1 MLRET
6 PATPSL
12 ALAPPLP
19 RRAPRI
25 TVVAR
30 DERTTLG
37 AVVAWDGARWRVLAA
52 ADRGTTSLGEDLGA
66 LVAALSRGLGGERP
80 PRDVA
85 LLWSEVTAAV
95 IEVPAAGLSP
105 DRLEALL
112 GWELEPYLP
121 GEHAEGNGAGVA
133 AVACG
138 WAKAGE
144 AGPLL
149 ACGVR
154 PEARDQVRE
163 AVGRTGLRLRGLYPL
178 LGCAAAELGQ
188 GAAGARVVLEVGAGA
203 VAATR
208 VEGDRVTRAR
218 VSRCPPGAEAAT
230 AAGLVPA
237 DAGLVLAGPLPARL
251 RDLVGEEAPL
261 LPAPLEAPALPVG
274 VLGAARHALGLPGG
288 ERIACVPPQTPRR
301 LRLGREHALFA
312 GVVALVLATVG
323 GGEAWMSRALRASEA
338 RLGELRGL
346 GAQLPEKKPLEDR
359 LKQAKER
366 LALARDLRARRELPR
381 VLRALAEAASEEL
394 MIERL
399 AEEPEGVLRIEGL
412 ALSELAVRRL
422 VRDLGLGLQPLGLA
436 PGDPEVRR
444 REANYAFTLRC
455 LPRTAPEPAPAV
467 GGPR

>member
-1 MLRET
+1 MLRDT
-6 PATPSL
+6 PVTPSP

-37 AVVAWDGARWRVLAA
+37 AVVAWDGVRWRVLAA
-52 ADRGTTSLGEDLGA
+52 ADRGTTSLGEDLHA
-66 LVAALSRGLGGERP
+66 LVAALSRGLRGERP

-85 LLWSEVTAAV
+85 LLWSEVTTAV
-95 IEVPAAGLSP
+95 IEVPAAGLP
-105 DRLEALL
+105 AERLEALL

-133 AVACG
+133 GVACG
-138 WAKAGE
+138 WAQPSG

-154 PEARDQVRE
+154 PEVRDQVRE
-163 AVGRTGLRLRGLYPL
+163 VVGQCGLRLRGLYPL

-188 GAAGARVVLEVGAGA
+188 GAAGARVVLEVGSGA

-208 VEGDRVTRAR
+208 LEGERVTRAR
-218 VSRCPPGAEAAT
+218 VSRCPLGAEAAT

-237 DAGLVLAGPLPARL
+237 DAGLVLAAPLPARL
-251 RDLVGEEAPL
+251 RDLVGEDAPL
-261 LPAPLEAPALPVG
+261 LSGPAEAPALPVG

-288 ERIACVPPQTPRR
+288 ERIACVPPHTRRR
-301 LRLGREHALFA
+301 LKLTREHALFA
-312 GVVALVLATVG
+312 GIAALVLLIVG
-323 GGEAWMSRALRASEA
+323 GGEAWVARGLRQSEA
-338 RLGELRGL
+338 RLAELQGL
-346 GAQLPEKKPLEDR
+346 TAQLPERKPLEDR
-359 LKQAKER
+359 LQQARER
-366 LALARDLRARRELPR
+366 LALARDLRARRDLPR
-381 VLRALAEAASEEL
+381 VLRALAEAAPEEL

-399 AEEPEGVLRIEGL
+399 AEEPEGVLRIEGV

-422 VRDLGLGLQPLGLA
+422 TRDVGLGLAPFGLR

-444 REANYAFTLRC
+444 REAHYAFTLRC
-455 LPRTAPEPAPAV
+455 LPPIAPAPRPA